1 MQDECS
7 LALRLEDELLKKFRY
22 VCAYDGRS
30 INQQVN
36 RMIRE
41 SVAAYEAERGL
52 IISKGSAADDEE
64 R

>member
-1 MQDECS
+1 MQDECYLS
-7 LALRLEDELLKKFRY
+7 LRLEDELLEKFRY

-41 SVAAYEAERGL
+41 SVAAYEAERGML
-52 IISKGSAADDEE
+52 ISKGSAADAEE